1 MAMVASTVPS
11 APSRL
16 REWLSTRHSLLAE
29 VLVVVGLY
37 ATYELARG
45 LVAGDS
51 VEAEHHA
58 RRVVALERSLHVFVE
73 GDVQR
78 FAHGVPVLVTLL
90 GGAYLTMHLTVSAGV
105 LLWLHRRRPAG
116 FAFARTALL
125 VASALALV
133 GYLVYPTA
141 PPRMAGIGIA
151 DTISSRHLD
160 LDHGLVSFFY
170 NPYAAVPSM
179 HIGYALI
186 IAATVVS
193 EVRSP
198 IARALALL
206 YPLVVLLVI
215 VATGNHFFF
224 DAAAGAA
231 VAVVAAAAAVV
242 LTRGSDSTM
251 LVTLPQRDAAT
262 SDRRAA

>member
-1 MAMVASTVPS
+1 MTVVASPVLS
-11 APSRL
+11 AQSRL
-16 REWLSTRHSLLAE
+16 REWLSARHSLLSEA
-29 VLVVVGLY
+29 LVVVGLY

-45 LVAGDS
+45 LVAGDG

-78 FAHGVPVLVTLL
+78 FAHHVPALVAVL
-90 GGAYLTMHLTVSAGV
+90 GGAYLTMHLTVSAGA

-116 FAFARTALL
+116 FALARTALL
-125 VASALALV
+125 LASALALV

-141 PPRMAGIGIA
+141 PPRLAGIGIA
-151 DTISSRHLD
+151 DTISNRSID
-160 LDHGLVSFFY
+160 LDHGLVSFVY

-193 EVRSP
+193 QVRSS
-198 IARALALL
+198 IVRALALV

-224 DAAAGAA
+224 AAAGAA

-242 LTRGSDSTM
+242 LTRRSDSTM
-251 LVTLPQRDAAT
+251 LVTLPQRNAAT

>member
-16 REWLSTRHSLLAE
+16 REWLSARHSLLAE
-29 VLVVVGLY
+29 ALVVVGLY
-37 ATYELARG
+37 ATYELERG
-45 LVAGDS
+45 LVAGDG

-78 FAHGVPVLVTLL
+78 FAHHVPALVAVL
-90 GGAYLTMHLTVSAGV
+90 GGAYLTMHLTVSAGA

-116 FAFARTALL
+116 FALARTALL
-125 VASALALV
+125 LASALALV

-141 PPRMAGIGIA
+141 PPRLAGIGIA
-151 DTISSRHLD
+151 DTISNRSVD
-160 LDHGLVSFFY
+160 LDHGLVSFVY

-193 EVRSP
+193 QVRSS
-198 IARALALL
+198 IVRVLALL
-206 YPLVVLLVI
+206 YPLVVLVVI

-231 VAVVAAAAAVV
+231 VAVVAAAVAVV
-242 LTRGSDSTM
+242 LTRGSASTE
-251 LVTLPQRDAAT
+251 LVTLPQRSAAAPE
-262 SDRRAA
+262 RRAA

>member
-1 MAMVASTVPS
+1 
-11 APSRL
+11 
-16 REWLSTRHSLLAE
+16 
-29 VLVVVGLY
+29 VVVGLY
-37 ATYELARG
+37 GTYELARG

-51 VEAEHHA
+51 LEAEHHA
-58 RRVVALERSLHVFVE
+58 RRVVALERALHVFVE
-73 GDVQR
+73 GNVQR
-78 FAHGVPVLVTLL
+78 FAHGVPVLTTLL

-105 LLWLHRRRPAG
+105 LLWLHRRRPSG

-125 VASALALV
+125 IASALALV

-160 LDHGLVSFFY
+160 LDHGLVSFLY

-193 EVRSP
+193 QVRSS
-198 IARALALL
+198 IVRALALL

-242 LTRGSDSTM
+242 VTRGSESSI
-251 LVTLPQRDAAT
+251 LVALPQRGAAT
-262 SDRRAA
+262 SERRAA